1 MIPKCKTALCQ
12 ITSLLYNGV
21 PLKPPA
27 FFCRAL
33 SYSAEAGSQLRHVN
47 CFCFPLL
54 SIVIMM
60 ISTPFHFFGVLH
72 FLWNFYFFGTFFL
85 AHIIETTFFFIHLL
99 ILAQQMVL
107 FHKLSNWVALGKYS
121 YDISWFHGVELVL
134 GSVKTDKVALIWIH
148 TGGAPL
154 HYAAIH

>member
-60 ISTPFHFFGVLH
+60 ISTPFHFFGALH
-72 FLWNFYFFGTFFL
+72 FLWIFYFFGNFIFVIL
-85 AHIIETTFFFIHLL
+85 AHIIETTFFLYTSSSLPSKWSFSTNCQIGWH
-99 ILAQQMVL
+99 
-107 FHKLSNWVALGKYS
+107 WVN
-121 YDISWFHGVELVL
+121 IRMIFHGFMELNWCWVQ
-134 GSVKTDKVALIWIH
+134 
-148 TGGAPL
+148 
-154 HYAAIH
+154 

>member
-60 ISTPFHFFGVLH
+60 ISTPFHFFGALH
-72 FLWNFYFFGTFFL
+72 FLWIFYFFGNFIFVIL

-107 FHKLSNWVALGKYS
+107 FHKLSNWVTLH
-121 YDISWFHGVELVL
+121 DLVHIRMIFHGFMELN
-134 GSVKTDKVALIWIH
+134 W
-148 TGGAPL
+148 
-154 HYAAIH
+154 